1 MRKNCLILF
10 IVSGFMMI
18 QFFSTG
24 ISAQNTNIQESP
36 VQELISTPLRIRA
49 ADVIYSH
56 DDLFYEGYW
65 EVRENY
71 VHTVIYY
78 TTSFSL
84 SGYSY
89 EDVTTI
95 ADQNAG
101 LTRTRTYYHYNIN

>member
-10 IVSGFMMI
+10 IISGFMMI

-24 ISAQNTNIQESP
+24 ISAQNINIQESP

-49 ADVIYSH
+49 ADVIYSY
-56 DDLFYEGYW
+56 DDLYYDGGW

-78 TTSFSL
+78 NTSFSI
-84 SGYSY
+84 SGYTY
-89 EDVTTI
+89 ADVTNES
-95 ADQNAG
+95 DRNAG
-101 LTRTRTYYHYNIN
+101 LTRIRTYYHYNIN